1 MSHMPQKLHLA
12 RSMST
17 LGLWVF
23 SPSVFGSLSI
33 LIASFGHARLQI
45 WQPVHLSLSRL
56 SL

>member
-17 LGLWVF
+17 LGLRVF
-23 SPSVFGSLSI
+23 SPSVFGSFRV

-45 WQPVHLSLSRL
+45 WQPVQMFLSRL

>member
-23 SPSVFGSLSI
+23 SPSVFGSFWV